1 MCDDRHLDEALSS
14 TALRPSTL
22 RFVLLASASFC
33 LAQSAEAQA
42 DQRGRL
48 EGTVTDSVHAR
59 PFAGVRVVALTA
71 DARPDSRRTAST
83 DSLGRYRIDSL
94 RPGRYLVG
102 LESPLL
108 DSLEITLAAREVAVT
123 EGAAATADL
132 ALPPAAKLR
141 SAVCSGVTLPA
152 DRGVLYGHAVDA
164 ATEAPL
170 AGAVVTV
177 AWRELTVDKT
187 TLRSESNLRTTSVAA
202 DSAGWYRV
210 CGVPTGTWLSF
221 MLQHL
226 GHSGTA
232 IRTIVDD
239 SLGIAIRHLS
249 LDLTGPA
256 DDTSAATAPMPASG
270 TARLTGV
277 IRGPAGQPLSS
288 AEVWVLGTN
297 ASTRSDESGQFTL
310 GDLPAGTQVVG
321 VRRVGYSPTEASF
334 ELRSHATA
342 NGNVRMERV
351 VMLDSI
357 RVVAMRNRYPDFE
370 RARKRPGGGRFI
382 GPEEMQWYERYPLM
396 SDVLRMFGFTIVGDG
411 MFATPVGGHGASFGV
426 ACAPNV
432 VINGVERQSIND
444 VNPRNVGAM
453 ALRGGF
459 GSGPIQYDTRCGLI
473 EIWTKR

>member
-1 MCDDRHLDEALSS
+1 
-14 TALRPSTL
+14 
-22 RFVLLASASFC
+22 
-33 LAQSAEAQA
+33 
-42 DQRGRL
+42 
-48 EGTVTDSVHAR
+48 
-59 PFAGVRVVALTA
+59 
-71 DARPDSRRTAST
+71 
-83 DSLGRYRIDSL
+83 
-94 RPGRYLVG
+94 
-102 LESPLL
+102 
-108 DSLEITLAAREVAVT
+108 
-123 EGAAATADL
+123 
-132 ALPPAAKLR
+132 
-141 SAVCSGVTLPA
+141 
-152 DRGVLYGHAVDA
+152 
-164 ATEAPL
+164 
-170 AGAVVTV
+170 
-177 AWRELTVDKT
+177 
-187 TLRSESNLRTTSVAA
+187 
-202 DSAGWYRV
+202 
-210 CGVPTGTWLSF
+210 
-221 MLQHL
+221 
-226 GHSGTA
+226 
-232 IRTIVDD
+232 
-239 SLGIAIRHLS
+239 
-249 LDLTGPA
+249 
-256 DDTSAATAPMPASG
+256 
-270 TARLTGV
+270 V